1 MAWRLS
7 NKIKYLSELH
17 AGNIVTIRS
26 ALGNAFGLTIFGVNL
41 VHLTGDEISS
51 QRHRQR
57 QRKQGELI
65 DVLQGKLM
73 LIVDC
78 E

>member
-1 MAWRLS
+1 LG
-7 NKIKYLSELH
+7 ELH
-17 AGNIVTIRS
+17 AENIVTILS
-26 ALGNAFGLTIFGVNL
+26 ALGNAFGLSIFGVNL

-51 QRHRQR
+51 QLHRHR
-57 QRKQGELI
+57 KQDVLV

-73 LIVDC
+73 LIADC